1 MKKFLCAVMAFII
14 TIMCCV
20 PAFARDNSLIISKN
34 NITHPVSDTLYG
46 LSLGDSSFSV
56 DGGMNANLV
65 NNNSFEYA
73 DNPEYAWDLS
83 DIDSVLSTDSPI
95 NSQNPTYETFTV
107 KGRSTITNTGYSEL
121 FDDGQYNSSKAS
133 KGDMGFQKG
142 VSYEFSCFLRNI
154 DFNGSL
160 SIYLDSS
167 SNKSN
172 DVSVNISNV
181 GNSWKRVS
189 AKIKS
194 RDTEDGSLAIRFK
207 GEGTICM
214 DYVCLIPTNSYGYG
228 DENWTNG
235 LLRADFVN
243 AVKNLNPTFIRF
255 AINNQTT
262 TDGKGEFF
270 TWKNTIGTLE
280 KRKQSTNINNDYKTG
295 YCYNNSNI
303 IGCQEYLQLASD
315 IGATPILVVGA
326 GVKNQT
332 DGEYDA
338 YVQALN
344 KTYMD
349 DDQWKEYLK
358 HDVGIKKSK
367 IGSYTEYIESLNIK
381 TKKDFEKYINSI
393 ALKPNTSKFSNYV
406 QDILDMIEFANG
418 ENQDTYW
425 GTVRAE
431 NGSEQ
436 PYGLEYI
443 QIGDESWGDAYWRN
457 FKAIKKEILKEYP
470 NMHII
475 ASTGSDVQSDIFKTA
490 QTNLASQS
498 EVMADEHF
506 YSTKGCKLSQ
516 STSRFDSYDRDSNQI
531 IIGEL
536 GSTDAK
542 FGTYLSKNNLY
553 SATEV
558 ASFLTSLEKNSDVVK
573 MVSLSPAFAKI
584 NAADNEQSMVWF
596 DSESLTY
603 STEYYTQLLFAN
615 NTGKDYVETSF
626 LEETKGLFSSTTIDE
641 NNSSIFVK
649 LVNTSGKSQ
658 EISLSLDGFGE
669 ISSSSVQAIGGKY
682 KSAFNSQK
690 KQSVAPITEE
700 LEYNKNTTSVK
711 LKPYSV
717 AVVRIAYGENT
728 GKGFFTISDD
738 INTEVKSFLPM
749 SIKTLIFIM
758 VAIFVL
764 ATVVTYLVYS
774 KVVLKG
780 KKFKFQFKNKKKD
793 K

>member
-1 MKKFLCAVMAFII
+1 MKKYICAVMAFVI

-34 NITHPVSDTLYG
+34 NITHPVSNTLYG
-46 LSLGDSSFSV
+46 VSLGDSNFAV

-65 NNNSFEYA
+65 NNNSFEYK

-83 DIDSVLSTDSPI
+83 GIDSVLSTDSPI
-95 NSQNPTYETFTV
+95 NNQNPTYETLTV
-107 KGRSTITNTGYSEL
+107 KGRSTITNTGYTEL
-121 FDDGQYNSSKAS
+121 FDDGKYNSSKAS

-154 DFNGSL
+154 DFNGSV
-160 SIYLDSS
+160 SVYLDSS
-167 SNKSN
+167 SNKGN
-172 DVSVNISNV
+172 DVNVNISNV

-194 RDTEDGSLAIRFK
+194 RGTEDGSLAIKFK

-214 DYVCLIPTNSYGYG
+214 DYVCLVPTNSYGYS
-228 DENWTNG
+228 DENWSNG
-235 LLRADFVN
+235 MLRADFVN
-243 AVKNLNPTFIRF
+243 AIKNLKPAFIRF
-255 AINNQTT
+255 AIAGQTT
-262 TDGKGEFF
+262 TDSEGNFF
-270 TWKNTIGTLE
+270 TWKNTIGSLE
-280 KRKQSTNINNDYKTG
+280 KRKQSTNIKNDYKSG

-303 IGCQEYLQLASD
+303 IGYHEYLQLASD
-315 IGATPILVVGA
+315 IGAKPILVVGA
-326 GVKNQT
+326 GVKNQA
-332 DGEYDA
+332 DGEYEA

-358 HDVGIKKSK
+358 HDVGIKKSQ
-367 IGSYTEYIESLNIK
+367 ISSYTEYINSLNIK
-381 TKKDFEKYINSI
+381 TKTDFDKYINSI
-393 ALKPNTSKFSNYV
+393 ALKPNTAKFSNYV

-418 ENQDTYW
+418 ESQDTYW

-443 QIGDESWGDAYWRN
+443 QIGDESWGDTYWRN
-457 FKAIKKEILKEYP
+457 FEAIKKEILKEYP

-490 QTNLASQS
+490 QSSLNSQT
-498 EVMADEHF
+498 EVIADEHF
-506 YSTKGCKLSQ
+506 YSTKGNKLSQ
-516 STSRFDSYDRDSNQI
+516 NVNRFDSYDRDSNQI

-536 GSTDAK
+536 GSVDAK

-558 ASFLTSLEKNSDVVK
+558 ASFIIGVEKNSDVVK
-573 MVSLSPAFAKI
+573 MVSLTPTFAKI
-584 NAADNEQSMVWF
+584 NSSKGEQSMVWF
-596 DSESLTY
+596 DSEGLTY
-603 STEYYTQLLFAN
+603 SAEYYTQLIFAN
-615 NTGKDYVETSF
+615 NMGKDYVETSF
-626 LEETKGLFSSTTIDE
+626 LEEQKGLYSSTTVDE
-641 NNSSIFVK
+641 SSSSIFVK
-649 LVNTSGKSQ
+649 LVNTSGKPK

-690 KQSVAPITEE
+690 KQSVAPISEE
-700 LEYNKNTTSVK
+700 LEYEKNTTSVK

-738 INTEVKSFLPM
+738 INTEVKSYLPM
-749 SIKTLIFIM
+749 SAKVFIIMM
-758 VAIFVL
+758 VAIFIL